1 MAEIASSG
9 STVQSISP
17 TITDWW
23 LKDPDDASANI
34 TIDVS
39 NTTFQTEEDEEMA
52 VFKPLGRIYPVV
64 VSDVIHGQ
72 DGELEI
78 EFTTANA
85 YEAFRT
91 LRNRQRTLLLQSG
104 WLSQQWYIRLGKT
117 LKTVNHNTNP
127 IWRKI
132 RIEYIEVDAP

>member
-1 MAEIASSG
+1 MAELSSSG

-34 TIDVS
+34 IIDIS
-39 NTTFQTEEDEEMA
+39 NTTFQMEEKEEMA

-64 VSDVIHGQ
+64 ISDVIHGQ

-78 EFTTANA
+78 EFTTSAA
-85 YEAFRT
+85 FEAFRT
-91 LRNRQRTLLLQSG
+91 LRNRQKTLLLQSG
-104 WLSQQWYIRLGKT
+104 WLSQQWYIRFRDT
-117 LKTVNHNTNP
+117 LKIVNYNTNP
-127 IWRKI
+127 IWRKV
-132 RIEYIEVDAP
+132 RIEYVEVDIP